1 MENGE
6 ALAKVLDYYGL
17 YHQNQ
22 AIYKIVC
29 PFHNDRNA
37 SMLINIPEGRYYCFG
52 CCASGDAIKF
62 VSEMEKSKDDL
73 GRLKK
78 YYSIIHSKDKQIESN
93 VRTVKKSIQ
102 HNKKNGIA
110 YLEAYDYYHGLKI
123 VNWKD
128 LKETEEFKYMF
139 ARGFTWEVLNK
150 VKAKINYNDSYPII
164 FPMFDNGKFKGWVCR
179 TNNKQVEQYRKYL
192 YNKGFRRSNTLVG
205 NYDVKHI
212 PIICEGYMDRLSFVR
227 VGCDY
232 AVSILG
238 WKITDEQI
246 QKLKSK
252 GITTVISAL
261 DNDECGIKGT
271 EYLKKHFKVIRFPYP
286 KEVKDAGDMNNKQIR
301 KALRQLNYNYY

>member
-17 YHQNQ
+17 YQ
-22 AIYKIVC
+22 ARAMYKIVC
-29 PFHNDRNA
+29 PFHNDQNA
-37 SMLINIPEGRYYCFG
+37 SMLINISEGRYYCFG

-62 VSEMEKSKDDL
+62 VSEMEKSLDDL
-73 GRLKK
+73 GKLKK
-78 YYSIIHSKDKQIESN
+78 YYSIINAKNKWLES
-93 VRTVKKSIQ
+93 TVKTARKSV
-102 HNKKNGIA
+102 HNCKNGTA
-110 YLEAYDYYHGLKI
+110 YIEAYDYYHGLKTTDW
-123 VNWKD
+123 NKLAD
-128 LKETEEFKYMF
+128 TEEFKYMA
-139 ARGFTWEVLNK
+139 ARGFTADVLNK
-150 VKAKINYNDSYPII
+150 VKAKINYSESYPII

-205 NYDVKHI
+205 NYDAKHI

-232 AVSILG
+232 AISILG
-238 WKITDEQI
+238 WKIADEQI